1 MAAGGVKAARTRTS
15 TSNAMTASESGSIVV
30 GSSHSRRR
38 RRPLRRR
45 PPGSLDRP
53 PRDLLASNGEGQAR
67 DGGPDDGSNS
77 RRPFY
82 QARPRLLQHCLRHHQ
97 RSSTSPDR
105 RTRSTKSN
113 APNPRSACSD
123 GCPMDVT
130 RADFEALPPTVQRK
144 VSMLLFLSLPHRYPT
159 VFSMISPPSSLQK
172 GEMAQGQINKQKGGG
187 RNEKKKKVP

>member
-45 PPGSLDRP
+45 PPGSLGRP

-113 APNPRSACSD
+113 APNPRSAC
-123 GCPMDVT
+123 
-130 RADFEALPPTVQRK
+130 F
-144 VSMLLFLSLPHRYPT
+144 
-159 VFSMISPPSSLQK
+159 
-172 GEMAQGQINKQKGGG
+172 
-187 RNEKKKKVP
+187 

>member
-67 DGGPDDGSNS
+67 DAAVPST
-77 RRPFY
+77 
-82 QARPRLLQHCLRHHQ
+82 RLV
-97 RSSTSPDR
+97 P
-105 RTRSTKSN
+105 
-113 APNPRSACSD
+113 ACSNIAC
-123 GCPMDVT
+123 GTISVPRRHPIVGPAAPRATLPTPGRPVLMDV
-130 RADFEALPPTVQRK
+130 PW
-144 VSMLLFLSLPHRYPT
+144 M
-159 VFSMISPPSSLQK
+159 
-172 GEMAQGQINKQKGGG
+172 
-187 RNEKKKKVP
+187 